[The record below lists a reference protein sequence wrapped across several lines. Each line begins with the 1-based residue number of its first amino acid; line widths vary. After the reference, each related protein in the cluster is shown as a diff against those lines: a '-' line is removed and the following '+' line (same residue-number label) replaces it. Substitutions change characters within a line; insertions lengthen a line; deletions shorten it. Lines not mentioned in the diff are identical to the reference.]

1 MPHNRVT
8 ANDNKRPP
16 LNKGGLQGGWRG
28 RNPTRSL
35 PHPLLV
41 RGGNTIIT
49 LASIYGRGNSFDL
62 PSQDQS
68 DTHQQAKHQRIGRD
82 MHVEIDQAVEQKSN
96 DASKQTAA
104 DRGDLPVC
112 MVGEH

>member
-8 ANDNKRPP
+8 ADDNKRPP

-82 MHVEIDQAVEQKSN
+82 MHVEIDQAVQQKRN
-96 DASKQTAA
+96 DAGCKAA
-104 DRGDLPVC
+104 PQGGELPVG
-112 MVGEH
+112 MVGKP